1 MEQNITKELPYG
13 IQDFVQVIE
22 QGFYYVDKTMFIPNL
37 EEGYGNLFC
46 IRPRRFGKSMFLS
59 MLQAY
64 YDCRTKDKFQEW
76 FGDLW
81 IGKHP
86 TAAQG
91 KYQVLYLDFSQMR
104 CTIENLEKKFNEC
117 CCAALDDFMDK
128 YGEYY
133 PEATKKQFYDCDD
146 AGGKLIV
153 MTLQARS
160 LHYPLYL
167 IVDEYDSF
175 VNTLLN
181 EQGEKMSW
189 AIYQADRLYCDFFK
203 KVKGA
208 FERTLFTGVTPV
220 ALDGVVTA
228 NNVAWN
234 IAGHD
239 KYYEM
244 LGFSTEDISSMLTY
258 YKNKG
263 KISADTD
270 IEAVLR
276 NMELWGGNYCLS
288 QDALESQRRVFNC
301 DMAIDYLCHYIENG
315 EVSKQMLTSKYEED
329 FCNVK
334 KLLRLDGADGYRKDV
349 LRTIRERGEIKALI
363 ENVFSPQD
371 ITNPDMFASFLLYY
385 GLLTI
390 EGTKGCRLTL
400 GIPNDCVRKM
410 YNETFAEYCNNEK
423 V

>member
-1 MEQNITKELPYG
+1 
-13 IQDFVQVIE
+13 
-22 QGFYYVDKTMFIPNL
+22 
-37 EEGYGNLFC
+37 
-46 IRPRRFGKSMFLS
+46 
-59 MLQAY
+59 ML
-64 YDCRTKDKFQEW
+64 
-76 FGDLW
+76 
-81 IGKHP
+81 
-86 TAAQG
+86 
-91 KYQVLYLDFSQMR
+91 
-104 CTIENLEKKFNEC
+104 N
-117 CCAALDDFMDK
+117 
-128 YGEYY
+128 
-133 PEATKKQFYDCDD
+133 
-146 AGGKLIV
+146 
-153 MTLQARS
+153 
-160 LHYPLYL
+160 
-167 IVDEYDSF
+167 
-175 VNTLLN
+175 N
-181 EQGEKMSW
+181 EQGEKMSR
-189 AIYQADRLYCDFFK
+189 AIEQADRLFCDFFK

-276 NMELWGGNYCLS
+276 NMELWCGNNCLS
-288 QDALESQRRVFNC
+288 KDALKSQRKVFNC
-301 DMAIDYLCHYIENG
+301 DMTIDYLRHYLENG

-334 KLLRLDGADGYRKDV
+334 KLLRLDGADGYRKEV
-349 LRTIRERGEIKALI
+349 LRTILENGEINALI
-363 ENVFSPQD
+363 ENVFVPQD

-390 EGTKGCRLTL
+390 KGTKGCRLTL

-423 V
+423 M